1 MHDPILATLTRARVH
16 LLLEQPMF
24 GHLILHL
31 ENREVQWCGTA
42 ATDGKYL
49 FFNRVFIESLDFP
62 ELVFLVAHEVAHCL
76 LDHLFRR
83 GDRDPNLW
91 NFAADALV
99 NDLVSKQGIG
109 KMPQQGILLPQ
120 YTSDDFTVE
129 QLYELLKDKAIT
141 IRMPLDEHLDGNG
154 DGSEDGPPQYT
165 EMERQQIRDQM
176 QTALVQGV
184 QAQEASKPGSTP
196 SGILRAVD
204 RLLRPR
210 IDWRQML
217 NTVLR
222 STIRHDYTYT
232 RLSRRCWS
240 TGLLLP
246 GQDVLERVEAVACL
260 DGSASTTVAMISDFL
275 MECHGI
281 MSTFRDF
288 KLTVMTFDTEVYNV
302 REFTPENADDIRC
315 YEFYGGGGTDPGCC
329 WRYLHEHR
337 IQPHRLLV
345 FTDGEVIDWGEPD
358 YCDTLFII
366 HSNPLITAPYGQTTH
381 YDKRP
386 RTY

>member
-1 MHDPILATLTRARVH
+1 MHDPIVARLTRARVH

-31 ENREVQWCGTA
+31 ENQEVSWCNTA
-42 ATDGKYL
+42 ATDGKHF
-49 FFNRVFIESLDFP
+49 FFNRAFIESLDFP
-62 ELVFLVAHEVAHCL
+62 QLTFLVAHEVSHVL

-83 GDRDPNLW
+83 GDRDPDLW

-99 NDLVSKQGIG
+99 NDLVVKQGIG
-109 KMPQQGILLPQ
+109 EMPKHGILLPQ
-120 YTSDDFTVE
+120 YTSDDYTVE

-154 DGSEDGPPQYT
+154 DGSADGPPHYT
-165 EMERQQIRDQM
+165 EAERQQIRDQM
-176 QTALVQGV
+176 QAALVQGV
-184 QAQEASKPGSTP
+184 QAQEAMKPGSTP
-196 SGILRAVD
+196 LGILRAVD

-232 RLSRRCWS
+232 RLSRRSWS

-275 MECHGI
+275 VECHGI
-281 MSTFRDF
+281 MSTF
-288 KLTVMTFDTEVYNV
+288 
-302 REFTPENADDIRC
+302 
-315 YEFYGGGGTDPGCC
+315 
-329 WRYLHEHR
+329 
-337 IQPHRLLV
+337 
-345 FTDGEVIDWGEPD
+345 
-358 YCDTLFII
+358 
-366 HSNPLITAPYGQTTH
+366 
-381 YDKRP
+381 
-386 RTY
+386 